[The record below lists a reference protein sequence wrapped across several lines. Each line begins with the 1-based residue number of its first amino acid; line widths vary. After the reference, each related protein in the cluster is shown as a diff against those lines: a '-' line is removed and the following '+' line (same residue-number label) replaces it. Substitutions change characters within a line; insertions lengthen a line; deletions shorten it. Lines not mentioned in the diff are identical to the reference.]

1 MTTHCTKQWGKS
13 EKKGFTFPRTKHSLA
28 PLVLSSLPSFS
39 SRSRALFSIRS
50 SFFTFFPTPFSML
63 LFFLLEQY
71 SFLSSFLTCS
81 LFSFLSLSF
90 SFSSISLLI
99 LLHLAPSRYVR
110 FLVSWSILLPH
121 SLALSFSHL
130 SSLSLYSSCRLIKPV
145 DLPSHLSPFVIEIY
159 EPACSRSPFQSI
171 LRSSWSFALEI
182 KDLVLRRSGFKLY
195 LRRAKFESEI
205 CDLYE
210 ASIPF
215 SEFRYN

>member
-1 MTTHCTKQWGKS
+1 M
-13 EKKGFTFPRTKHSLA
+13 
-28 PLVLSSLPSFS
+28 
-39 SRSRALFSIRS
+39 RS
-50 SFFTFFPTPFSML
+50 SFFFIFFPTPFSVL

-71 SFLSSFLTCS
+71 SFFVVFSH
-81 LFSFLSLSF
+81 LFSFLLSLSL
-90 SFSSISLLI
+90 SFSSISL

-110 FLVSWSILLPH
+110 FLVSWSILLSH

-130 SSLSLYSSCRLIKPV
+130 SFLSLYSSCRLIKPV

-215 SEFRYN
+215 SEFWYN